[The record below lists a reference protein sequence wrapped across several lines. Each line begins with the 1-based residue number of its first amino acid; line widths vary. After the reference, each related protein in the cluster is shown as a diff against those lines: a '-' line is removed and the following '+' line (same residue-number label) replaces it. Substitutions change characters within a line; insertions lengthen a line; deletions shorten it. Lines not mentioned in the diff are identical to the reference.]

1 MPTQIRPLD
10 PALAYTFC
18 TICRANG
25 NPSSPLQRDGH
36 ILKCGFGHQPSG
48 QQLQQEGAD
57 MVKAVDMFLEQPSP
71 TDVKWG
77 IFINPQVR
85 AKLEEKFRGR
95 LLITIGT
102 LLAAL
107 ADGSLVMITGEQA
120 RDLKKL
126 GINNGAEMLSMAK
139 SMEQTEKERTQLLE
153 QVSRFQDLLKQVGV
167 T

>member
-1 MPTQIRPLD
+1 
-10 PALAYTFC
+10 
-18 TICRANG
+18 
-25 NPSSPLQRDGH
+25 
-36 ILKCGFGHQPSG
+36 
-48 QQLQQEGAD
+48 